1 VVRLTQGE
9 YERETVYFD
18 DPVRMACLLRVMN
31 AKVLHV
37 VDLDAARGADASL
50 DAGSRADNRSVIR
63 AITTKLDIPVQVGG
77 GLRSLE
83 DVAATLDAGASRVI
97 IGTAAVRDP
106 GLVDEALGRFGPSRI
121 IVGLDAL
128 NGEVR
133 TQGWLEGSGMDVV
146 DLALDMEARGVRRFV
161 YTDIARDGT
170 LAGPNLDA
178 YRALGERLTKARITA
193 SGGVGSYK
201 DLIALQT
208 LEPYRVD
215 SVIVGKAL
223 YEGRFACQQ
232 FWCWNTKE
240 VVDLDRFST
249 ARLRAE
255 RDAEPVLPARV
266 SPR

>member
-1 VVRLTQGE
+1 VGTASVR
-9 YERETVYFD
+9 
-18 DPVRMACLLRVMN
+18 DPDM
-31 AKVLHV
+31 
-37 VDLDAARGADASL
+37 LDAAVERF
-50 DAGSRADNRSVIR
+50 
-63 AITTKLDIPVQVGG
+63 
-77 GLRSLE
+77 
-83 DVAATLDAGASRVI
+83 GASR
-97 IGTAAVRDP
+97 
-106 GLVDEALGRFGPSRI
+106 
-121 IVGLDAL
+121 IVVGIDAL
-128 NGEVR
+128 NCEVR
-133 TQGWLEGSGMDVV
+133 TEGWREGSGMDAV

-240 VVDLDRFST
+240 AVDLDRFST
-249 ARLRAE
+249 ATLRKA
-255 RDAEPVLPARV
+255 PQN
-266 SPR
+266 